1 MSGRY
6 CRWLRMKVALAAS
19 VSPDEL
25 GLPLASGLDPH
36 DKSCV
41 NIPTSRPPWLPK
53 RGK

>member
-1 MSGRY
+1 MSDRC
-6 CRWLRMKVALAAS
+6 CRWLRMKVALAGS

-25 GLPLASGLDPH
+25 GLPLAFGLDPH

-41 NIPTSRPPWLPK
+41 NIPTSTQLWLPK